1 MEKATYVS
9 VWDGGI
15 EIRTRCIFSREM
27 STVFDVET
35 ADVEGLDVLED
46 EYVELADG
54 TQVRHFGTEDDLEQ
68 V

>member
-15 EIRTRCIFSREM
+15 EIRTRCLFNRDM
-27 STVFDVET
+27 STVFDVES
-35 ADVEGLDVLED
+35 ADVNGLEVLED

-54 TQVRHFGTEDDLEQ
+54 TEVREFNTEDDLD
-68 V
+68 VS